1 MAFNLADI
9 LKDVSDSGTSREQIQ
24 YIPLEELAEDPNNF
38 YQLSDIPA
46 LADNI
51 SLCGLQQPIRVRP
64 YENGHYQIVSG
75 HRRRAAL
82 EMLVAD
88 GYEQWKEVPCI
99 VEQKTVSPA
108 LQQLQLIFANA
119 NTRKM
124 SSAELSEQAE
134 QVEKLLYQLKS
145 EGYDFPG
152 RMRDHVAEAVGASK
166 TKLARLKVI
175 RENLASVWVDDYR
188 SGTIGES
195 VAHALAQMPESW
207 QDIVHRVWG
216 ERVRNLYADTVT
228 RAKDKIQKVET
239 IQCHYGLNLCE
250 HSIIMM
256 EKNCREMY
264 CTPCTG
270 CCFECD
276 NLRTCKNCCPQALPK
291 QKELK
296 QVEKQATQ
304 TAKAEQAERDRPGSE
319 FAKLVF
325 ARVGKARAANGISVE
340 TLQKARSVFY
350 SSAIDDAKQKTMEEG
365 AGQYTPNTYLP
376 FGVGMRACDLMH
388 VVTVAD
394 ALGCSVDYLL
404 GRTDRMEVVPNWGT
418 TDAQPVAVSNSGTTW
433 RTTDPEEPG
442 TYLLMLQDGDCEPT
456 YEKWKWDGDQWFDW
470 SGPLDPYLDGEPKG
484 WMPMPKMPKEET

>member
-9 LKDVSDSGTSREQIQ
+9 LKDVSNSGTSREQIL
-24 YIPLEELAEDPNNF
+24 YIPLAELAEDPNNF
-38 YQLSDIPA
+38 YQLTEIPA

-64 YENGHYQIVSG
+64 FADGKYQIISG

-88 GYEQWKEVPCI
+88 GCEEWKEVPCI
-99 VEQKTVSPA
+99 VEEKNVSPA

-134 QVEKLLYQLKS
+134 QVEKLLYQLKE

-152 RMRDHVAEAVGASK
+152 RMRDHVAEAVRVSK

-175 RENLASVWVDDYR
+175 RENLAPVWVDAYR
-188 SGTIGES
+188 EEIVSES
-195 VAHALAQMPESW
+195 VAYQLAQLPEPW
-207 QDIVHRVWG
+207 QDVFHRVWG
-216 ERVRNLYADTVT
+216 ERTRSLFADTVA
-228 RAKDKIQKVET
+228 RAKEKFQKIEA

-270 CCFECD
+270 CCFDCD
-276 NLRTCKNCCPQALPK
+276 DLRTCKNCCPQALAK
-291 QKELK
+291 QKDLK

-304 TAKAEQAERDRPGSE
+304 TAKAEQAERDRPGAE

-325 ARVGKARAANGISVE
+325 ARVGKARAANGVTVE
-340 TLQKARSVFY
+340 TLQKARNVFY

-404 GRTDRMEVVPNWGT
+404 GRTDRMEVVSKLDTN
-418 TDAQPVAVSNSGTTW
+418 
-433 RTTDPEEPG
+433 EE
-442 TYLLMLQDGDCEPT
+442 D
-456 YEKWKWDGDQWFDW
+456 
-470 SGPLDPYLDGEPKG
+470 
-484 WMPMPKMPKEET
+484 